1 MPNIKDDM
9 PNVKDDIIKKRD
21 EEFLRRLEEEYKKL
35 VEKEI
40 ELPPLPPLPDDP
52 FIPPLPEEEKPV
64 NLNFEEGKFIFDFQ
78 GGTEDIV
85 SHFAKIVIKVDVDV
99 LTDHFSSFA
108 SIVKIGGIVGKNHPA
123 LISLPFN
130 HAESFTESL
139 SVNYSRLTDNSM
151 INTLASKAGEIT
163 GDIGKAIARRMKV
176 QYDPSGLNKKLSV
189 PFLVYIT
196 DRTTLEDVKKL
207 ISFLEALLYPMGIG
221 ATLPPPLKISI
232 GKLYTNF
239 EGNLSSVSIRYDNAW
254 TTDSENPKFLDEE
267 AYPMF
272 AYGTL
277 EFVNLELYTWA
288 EMSET
293 TTLSKDTRILFG
305 DIIDEVTNN
314 NFDIDNINGNS
325 GGSSGG
331 NGSSDGGIWK
341 EEEDKTKYIIPNNDV
356 NNNNYGGYFDQGDN
370 DLWEERKVT
379 ITDGR
384 DIGGYFDQGDN
395 DLWEERKVTITDGR
409 DIGGYFDQGDND
421 LWINDAKGYGRMD
434 RVAMSDEISKNRSEN
449 GSSGLFESENKT
461 GSVNVNDINGR
472 LS

>member
-1 MPNIKDDM
+1 MPNIIDDI

-40 ELPPLPPLPDDP
+40 ELPSLPPLPDDP
-52 FIPPLPEEEKPV
+52 FIPPPLPEEEKPV

-151 INTLASKAGEIT
+151 INSLASKAGEIT

-189 PFLVYIT
+189 PFLIYIT
-196 DRTTLEDVKKL
+196 DRTTLEDVKRL

-314 NFDIDNINGNS
+314 SIDIGDINGNS

-331 NGSSDGGIWK
+331 NGNSDGGIWK
-341 EEEDKTKYIIPNNDV
+341 EEDKIKSIIPNNDV

-384 DIGGYFDQGDN
+384 DIGGYFD
-395 DLWEERKVTITDGR
+395 K
-409 DIGGYFDQGDND
+409 GDND
-421 LWINDAKGYGRMD
+421 LWINDAKGYGKMD
-434 RVAMSDEISKNRSEN
+434 RVTMSAEIDKNRLEN